1 MVYEI
6 FSGNPIKGTLIN
18 RSLKGMGIKNIKW
31 LNSDMTST
39 GKAAR
44 RKAYLEKIQK
54 RFLI

>member
-44 RKAYLEKIQK
+44 RKAYLEKSK
-54 RFLI
+54 KGF